1 MRRPNHESST
11 VGERERERERERES
25 KLIKIEGEVLEHSRL
40 VSLFSDNSLL
50 LLLLFLLL
58 LLLLSINYCY
68 YYFYNY

>member
-1 MRRPNHESST
+1 MRRLNHESST

-25 KLIKIEGEVLEHSRL
+25 KLIKIKGELLEHSRL
-40 VSLFSDNSLL
+40 VSLISDNSLL
-50 LLLLFLLL
+50 LLLL